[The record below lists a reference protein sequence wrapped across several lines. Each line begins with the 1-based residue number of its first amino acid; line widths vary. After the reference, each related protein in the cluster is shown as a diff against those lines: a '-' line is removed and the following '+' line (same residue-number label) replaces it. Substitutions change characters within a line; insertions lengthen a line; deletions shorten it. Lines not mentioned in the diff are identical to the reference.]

1 MPIPS
6 RKAIEARSASRINPE
21 FYTMGEAFKDGGY
34 TTAHIGKW
42 HIGEEP
48 SDPLSQGFDVDI
60 PHSNAPSPL
69 PNGWF
74 APWPVWKD
82 EGKEGDHLEDRMAEE
97 AVKFIKEN
105 NPKKTG
111 KPFLLNYWA
120 FSVHSPWKAK
130 QTKIDKYEKK
140 ANYYEAQ
147 HSAVYAAM
155 VETMD
160 EAVGQLIKALK
171 NEGLMDNT
179 IVIFYSDNGGWYLS
193 AKKFVHPDY
202 IDTPLGSNYPL
213 RDGKASIYEGGTRVP
228 LAISWPKNIK
238 AGTVNHQ
245 AIVSS
250 VDIYPTLLDL
260 CGIEPKETVPFDG
273 ISIAPALKGDTIER
287 DEIYCHFPHY
297 TRGVP
302 STYVRKGNWKL
313 IKHYH
318 DNDDQSH
325 RYELY
330 DIHKDIAETINL
342 ATSNPDKV
350 KELNT
355 LIEEHLAETD
365 GVVPIA
371 NPNWKAHEGGVKGL
385 EGGGTATLKKQDGV
399 ALLESSGKDPY
410 LRATTIH
417 KENSLSGGP
426 FKVSFG
432 MKSNSK
438 GSGQLFYQQPF
449 NSKQSVD
456 FTVKH
461 DGVMHDV
468 VVDVPARSMSGLR
481 IDPGTAAGRIEFT
494 YITIKDAKGK
504 VVKEWRFK

>member
-1 MPIPS
+1 MQIIMRLRIPTKIRFFFAIIFLICLVTNANAEKNGQPNVVFIMIDDLGWKDVGFMGS
-6 RKAIEARSASRINPE
+6 TYYETPNVDAIAESGMVFMNAYAASPLCSGTRCSIMSGLWPARNGLTSAAGHLKEATYKSTLREKANPTQKAFDALSASRINPE
-21 FYTMGEAFKDGGY
+21 YYTMAEAFKDGGY

-60 PHSNAPSPL
+60 PHTNAPSPL

-74 APWPVWKD
+74 APWPVWRG

-130 QTKIDKYEKK
+130 QEIIDKYEKK
-140 ANYYEAQ
+140 ANYYQSQ

-155 VETMD
+155 VEIMD
-160 EAVGQLIKALK
+160 QAVGQLMKTLK
-171 NEGLMDNT
+171 EEDLMDNT

-193 AKKFVHPDY
+193 SKKYVHPDY
-202 IDTPLGSNYPL
+202 VDTPLGSNYPL

-238 AGTVNHQ
+238 EGIVNHK

-250 VDIYPTLLDL
+250 VDIYPTLADL
-260 CGIEPKETVPFDG
+260 CDIKIKKGTQLDG
-273 ISIAPALKGDTIER
+273 ISLKPALKGKDIER

-297 TRGVP
+297 IKATGNVP
-302 STYVRKGNWKL
+302 STYVRKGDWKL

-318 DNDDQSH
+318 DNKDQSH

-330 DIHKDIAETINL
+330 NLHTDISETINL
-342 ATSNPDKV
+342 ASSLPDKV
-350 KELNT
+350 KTLNT
-355 LIEEHLAETD
+355 LIEKHLAETD

-371 NPNWKAHEGGVKGL
+371 NPDY
-385 EGGGTATLKKQDGV
+385 KK
-399 ALLESSGKDPY
+399 
-410 LRATTIH
+410 
-417 KENSLSGGP
+417 
-426 FKVSFG
+426 
-432 MKSNSK
+432 
-438 GSGQLFYQQPF
+438 
-449 NSKQSVD
+449 
-456 FTVKH
+456 
-461 DGVMHDV
+461 
-468 VVDVPARSMSGLR
+468 
-481 IDPGTAAGRIEFT
+481 
-494 YITIKDAKGK
+494 
-504 VVKEWRFK
+504 